1 MVAFQH
7 VRFCLFFNRLAAFR
21 ALFRRQCF
29 EKFNWAH
36 HHFSSISFFVFGII
50 SAVIKPSMMPQ
61 CRARAVAAKKVCFIT
76 TKHLSFCYNTVY
88 TLKFVLYSPFCK
100 KIKNSFQ
107 AGGKNSG
114 SIFPCKM
121 PGLSNRHT
129 KKHLDNGGAEKVC
142 FKDAKKQRDTLNG
155 GAPPFFVFVWTF
167 WRLPSRMPL
176 F

>member
-1 MVAFQH
+1 MM
-7 VRFCLFFNRLAAFR
+7 L
-21 ALFRRQCF
+21 RQP
-29 EKFNWAH
+29 
-36 HHFSSISFFVFGII
+36 G
-50 SAVIKPSMMPQ
+50 PG
-61 CRARAVAAKKVCFIT
+61 CRGKKVCFIT
-76 TKHLSFCYNTVY
+76 TNHLSFCYNTVY

-129 KKHLDNGGAEKVC
+129 KKHPDNGGAEKVC

>member
-1 MVAFQH
+1 
-7 VRFCLFFNRLAAFR
+7 
-21 ALFRRQCF
+21 
-29 EKFNWAH
+29 
-36 HHFSSISFFVFGII
+36 
-50 SAVIKPSMMPQ
+50 MMPQ

>member
-1 MVAFQH
+1 
-7 VRFCLFFNRLAAFR
+7 
-21 ALFRRQCF
+21 
-29 EKFNWAH
+29 
-36 HHFSSISFFVFGII
+36 
-50 SAVIKPSMMPQ
+50 
-61 CRARAVAAKKVCFIT
+61 
-76 TKHLSFCYNTVY
+76 
-88 TLKFVLYSPFCK
+88 LYSPFCK

-121 PGLSNRHT
+121 PVLSNRHT
-129 KKHLDNGGAEKVC
+129 KKHPDNGGTEKVC

-155 GAPPFFVFVWTF
+155 GAPLFFVFVWTF